1 MRMRNRN
8 RRSGQT
14 MVEYIIIVVL
24 IAITLI
30 VLFGK
35 LSKATG
41 KKVAGATSAL
51 DSDIG
56 QEAQDALPDAPE
68 QNLRDLQ
75 EDGTLSGGSAP

>member
-1 MRMRNRN
+1 MRARA
-8 RRSGQT
+8 RRFGRKGQT

-51 DSDIG
+51 DDAVG
-56 QEAQDALPDAPE
+56 QEAQTALQNVNE
-68 QNLRDLQ
+68 GNLRNLQ
-75 EDGTLSGGSAP
+75 EDGTVQ